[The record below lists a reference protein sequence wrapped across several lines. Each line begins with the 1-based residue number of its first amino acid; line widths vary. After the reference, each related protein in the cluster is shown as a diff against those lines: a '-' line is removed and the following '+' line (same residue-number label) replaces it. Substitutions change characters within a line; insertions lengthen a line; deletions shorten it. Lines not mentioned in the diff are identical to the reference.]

1 MSLKSQNKI
10 DTNRVELEVVV
21 DAETFEKGLAAAFK
35 KQRRVLKP
43 ASPDMTFSVSRRTRW
58 RMRPKSAA

>member
-21 DAETFEKGLAAAFK
+21 DAETFEKGLAAG
-35 KQRRVLKP
+35 LP
-43 ASPDMTFSVSRRTRW
+43 
-58 RMRPKSAA
+58 

>member
-35 KQRRVLKP
+35 KQSKKISIPGFRNCLLY
-43 ASPDMTFSVSRRTRW
+43 TSRCV
-58 RMRPKSAA
+58 

>member
-35 KQRRVLKP
+35 
-43 ASPDMTFSVSRRTRW
+43 
-58 RMRPKSAA
+58 